1 MATGSKLK
9 NTVTDFSLN
18 PMSLDHVRVVPGN
31 KEGFFVRKG
40 GDVNQPNCCRLCA
53 LLHWRHPRMHAGRH
67 AHTHL
72 KVRLSMCRRVTV
84 TPQRQGMQ
92 PVRTAIFAFAVPGAT
107 NRAPLTTN

>member
-40 GDVNQPNCCRLCA
+40 GGANQPDCCRLCA
-53 LLHWRHPRMHAGRH
+53 LLHLRHTPQSQ
-67 AHTHL
+67 
-72 KVRLSMCRRVTV
+72 RLSMCRGVAV
-84 TPQRQGMQ
+84 F
-92 PVRTAIFAFAVPGAT
+92 TAAAAGNAARPRAPTIAFAVPGAAS
-107 NRAPLTTN
+107 RVPLTAN